1 VKKKGSHIFESP
13 RIRAGPQASSLTA
26 CVASDAT
33 FDGQFF
39 EFEWAYGARFG
50 TRFSALQR

>member
-39 EFEWAYGARFG
+39 EFE
-50 TRFSALQR
+50 